1 MTSANPLDGQIAL
14 VTGASR
20 GIGAAIADAL
30 GRSGATVVGTATS
43 EAGAARIGE
52 RLAGLGIAGGG
63 MALDVT
69 EASACETVVKAITEQ
84 HGPIGVLVNNAGI
97 TRDNLFLR
105 MKDEEWND
113 VLSTNL
119 TAVYRMCRLVVR
131 PMVKA
136 RSGRIINIGS
146 VVGETGNAG
155 QVNYAAA
162 KAGLVGLTK
171 SLARELGSR
180 NITVNAIAPGFIA
193 SDMTDSLGEEQKQK
207 LVGSIALGRLGAP
220 EDVAAAVGYLAS
232 PAAAYVTGQTLHVNG
247 GMQMP

>member
-1 MTSANPLDGQIAL
+1 MTLDTDIVL

-30 GRSGATVVGTATS
+30 GKSGALVIGTATT
-43 EAGAARIGE
+43 EAGAARIDE
-52 RLAGLGIAGGG
+52 RLESIGVRGEGI
-63 MALDVT
+63 ALDVT
-69 EASACETVVKAITEQ
+69 DAAAAEAAVKNIAERHGAIS
-84 HGPIGVLVNNAGI
+84 VLVNNAGI

-136 RSGRIINIGS
+136 RRGRIVNIGS

-171 SLARELGSR
+171 SLARELGAR

-193 SDMTDSLGEEQKQK
+193 SDMTDSLGEEQKAA
-207 LVGSIALGRLGAP
+207 LIGSIALGRLGEPA
-220 EDVAAAVGYLAS
+220 DVAAAVEYLVS